1 MMNKLKHEVPVQ
13 KMYCILKLMTSFNQ
27 NSKTSRYWLSTCQW
41 SLGKWRLAID
51 AGQDYG
57 RFHIPTVTVNPDAH
71 V

>member
-1 MMNKLKHEVPVQ
+1 MMNKSKHKVPVQ
-13 KMYCILKLMTSFNQ
+13 KMYCILKLK

-51 AGQDYG
+51 AGQAYG

-71 V
+71 VQNS